1 MFDYPIE
8 KYKFYTA
15 TKVDGQPYGVIAV
28 STYEG
33 RIVRGVAKCDP
44 KDNFDLE
51 RGKQLAAA
59 RCNQKIAQKRKI
71 RADREL
77 KKAVIAYDKA
87 MKHMNAMNDYY
98 EDARVAAKNANMR
111 VDKLLEKM

>member
-1 MFDYPIE
+1 MFEYPIE
-8 KYKFYTA
+8 KYRFHVAK
-15 TKVDGQPYGVIAV
+15 KIDGTPYGVIAV

-33 RIVRGVAKCDP
+33 KTVRGVAKCDP
-44 KDNFDLE
+44 RDKFDME
-51 RGKQLAAA
+51 QGRQLAAA
-59 RCNQKIAQKRKI
+59 RCNQKIAQKRKA

-87 MKHMNAMNDYY
+87 MMHMNAMNNYY

-111 VDKLLEKM
+111 VDKLLSDM